1 MKKTEIHK
9 ADVLKLFYRT
19 ELRPGEDVID
29 NQDKTIAK
37 ELNINVSIVWRI
49 TQHET
54 KQSIIKLKQL

>member
-9 ADVLKLFYRT
+9 DDVLELFYRT

-37 ELNINVSIVWRI
+37 ELNINVHTVWKI
-49 TQHET
+49 TQRE
-54 KQSIIKLKQL
+54 SDLRIIKLKQL